1 MARGIVKF
9 NDPVCKGCGLCTGYC
24 PKGILK
30 IDTER
35 MNDKGYNLV
44 TNVKP
49 EECIGC
55 AICAQMCPD
64 SVISVYKEE
73 N

>member
-9 NDPVCKGCGLCTGYC
+9 NDPMCKGCGLCIGYC

-30 IDTER
+30 LDTTR

-44 TNVKP
+44 TNEKP

-64 SVISVYKEE
+64 SVITVYKEE
-73 N
+73 T